1 VVRLLSA
8 VLFFYSYTGTASQD
22 PTAPLGWQKPDSIEA
37 KSKKKQ
43 QPLPK
48 LQSIVCANQ
57 GKCQAVL
64 SDKVVVVGE
73 MVNGFTV
80 SQIEAQ
86 LVTLSRGGKQ
96 WKLEIFTQDIK
107 Y

>member
-1 VVRLLSA
+1 MGRVLVSA
-8 VLFFYSYTGTASQD
+8 LFVYSCVAVASQD

-48 LQSIVCANQ
+48 LQSIVCINQ
-57 GKCQAVL
+57 VQCRAVL
-64 SDKVVVVGE
+64 SDKAVLVGDT
-73 MVNGFTV
+73 VNGFKV

-86 LVTLSRGGKQ
+86 SVTISRGGKQ
-96 WKLEIFTQDIK
+96 WKLKIFTQSIK
-107 Y
+107 N

>member
-1 VVRLLSA
+1 MVRVLGAILL
-8 VLFFYSYTGTASQD
+8 VYSLLGVASQD
-22 PTAPLGWQKPDSIEA
+22 PTAPLGWKKTDSVESN
-37 KSKKKQ
+37 SKKVQ

-48 LQSIVCANQ
+48 LQSIVCLSA

-73 MVNGFTV
+73 MVNGFNV
-80 SQIEAQ
+80 SQIDAQ

-107 Y
+107 H